1 MSIACV
7 SLEWTREVPAKL
19 LFFSPVHGMMTKD
32 SHMLLMSQTMVC
44 AIRDLIYDYKHF
56 MMEPM
61 GNSEF
66 CFPETLNIPQD
77 EAKGKF
83 EVEGKQN

>member
-1 MSIACV
+1 
-7 SLEWTREVPAKL
+7 
-19 LFFSPVHGMMTKD
+19 
-32 SHMLLMSQTMVC
+32 MLLMSQTMVC